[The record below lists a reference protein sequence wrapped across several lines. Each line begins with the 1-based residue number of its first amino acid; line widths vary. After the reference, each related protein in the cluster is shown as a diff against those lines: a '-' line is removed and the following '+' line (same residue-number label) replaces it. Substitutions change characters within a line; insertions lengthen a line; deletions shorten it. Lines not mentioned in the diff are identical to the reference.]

1 VSAKLGLFLKEA
13 DESAFL
19 FKTPVKEK
27 DLFVL
32 LVREPSRQNRAA
44 GYCGAGHEDYLLLVE
59 AKNNKLKLLDKF
71 LLQSCYKSLLL
82 ESDNDD
88 EPEAAL
94 KIDPV
99 RSTITYRL
107 DVDKADEARIIF
119 ASSTHF
125 EIKTETHH
133 QD

>member
-1 VSAKLGLFLKEA
+1 MRNKFYVVLAALGCFFTA
-13 DESAFL
+13 SPAAQ
-19 FKTPVKEK
+19 
-27 DLFVL
+27 
-32 LVREPSRQNRAA
+32 PSQ
-44 GYCGAGHEDYLLLVE
+44 
-59 AKNNKLKLLDKF
+59 
-71 LLQSCYKSLLL
+71 
-82 ESDNDD
+82 
-88 EPEAAL
+88 AAL